1 MHTAYLVIT
10 LLFELM
16 VSYSGIGK
24 IRRNP
29 LQVKVIHEQL
39 LEQ

>member
-10 LLFELM
+10 LLFALM

-24 IRRNP
+24 IRAIRFRLKWSTKP
-29 LQVKVIHEQL
+29 SASH
-39 LEQ
+39 